1 MYTGYPPALISE
13 VLKRTGYSK
22 AWVYALMSR
31 GQFPQS
37 VKIGARA
44 IAFIESEID
53 DWIDQRIAESRSNKE
68 QKQTGYK
75 QYVIRY

>member
-1 MYTGYPPALISE
+1 MDNVFYSRRLSE

>member
-1 MYTGYPPALISE
+1 MKKSLIRLSE

-22 AWVYALMSR
+22 AWVYARMSR

-53 DWIDQRIAESRSNKE
+53 DWIDQRIAESRSN
-68 QKQTGYK
+68 
-75 QYVIRY
+75 

>member
-1 MYTGYPPALISE
+1 MKKSLIRLSE

>member
-1 MYTGYPPALISE
+1 MKKSLIRLSE

-37 VKIGARA
+37 VKIGVSVNGAP
-44 IAFIESEID
+44 
-53 DWIDQRIAESRSNKE
+53 
-68 QKQTGYK
+68 Y
-75 QYVIRY
+75 

>member
-1 MYTGYPPALISE
+1 MRLSE

-53 DWIDQRIAESRSNKE
+53 DWIDQRIAESATFSYLPRN
-68 QKQTGYK
+68 TLLD
-75 QYVIRY
+75 YVR

>member
-1 MYTGYPPALISE
+1 MPHYIPEIYQTFSLDWAALKVILLSE

-53 DWIDQRIAESRSNKE
+53 DWIDQRIAESRSN
-68 QKQTGYK
+68 
-75 QYVIRY
+75 

>member
-1 MYTGYPPALISE
+1 MSKTKPDTLSE

-37 VKIGARA
+37 VKIGSRA

-53 DWIDQRIAESRSNKE
+53 DWIDQRIAESRSN
-68 QKQTGYK
+68 
-75 QYVIRY
+75 